1 MWAFFLSIKYFFSKR
16 KEGMISFIGGIS
28 VLGMALGVAS
38 LIIVLSVMNGFDDEV
53 RKKIVGTYAHVT
65 VMKEGGIS
73 DPERLAEKMESMPG
87 IEGAAGFVSGQA
99 VLMKEGVIKGI
110 ILKGINPRKEAK
122 VTEVVSYI
130 DRIDGSF
137 DNGTI
142 ILGSDLMKSEGIR
155 SGDVVEIFVPQTSSE
170 LEKTELKVIGSF
182 TSGRYDYDANM
193 AVASLETTRKLFR
206 MEGTVTGIGLRVKNE
221 MQADEVKYQLQHAL
235 GYPYIVKSW
244 MDLDRNLVEAIA
256 LEKKMMF
263 VILALIIMVACF
275 NIGGSLMMMV
285 MEKTRDIG
293 ILKAVGANSVGISL
307 VFLMESV
314 IIGALGITIGAF
326 SGLFVARRLNVVT
339 DFIERMTG
347 INFFPSD
354 VYYFTEI
361 PVKISSSDISLV
373 ILVAAVLTFA
383 SGLYPAW
390 KASRLDPSE
399 AIRYE

>member
-73 DPERLAEKMESMPG
+73 DHERLVKKLESMPG

-99 VLMKEGVIKGI
+99 VLRKEGVIKGV
-110 ILKGINPRKEAK
+110 ILKGIDPRKEAK

-137 DNGTI
+137 DDGTI
-142 ILGSDLMKSEGIR
+142 ILGSELMKSEGIR
-155 SGDVVEIFVPQTSSE
+155 SGDVVEIFVPQTLSE

-206 MEGTVTGIGLRVKNE
+206 TEGTVTGIGLRVKNE
-221 MQADEVKYQLQHAL
+221 MQADEVKFQLQHAL

-244 MDLDRNLVEAIA
+244 MDLDRNLVAAIA

-263 VILALIIMVACF
+263 IILALIIMVACF

-293 ILKAVGANSVGISL
+293 ILKAVGANSLGISL

-314 IIGALGITIGAF
+314 IIGALGITVGAF
-326 SGLFVARRLNVVT
+326 SGLFVAQRLNVVT